1 MSTTNTDMA
10 RRLIAAYDASDESV
24 IDELIHPQHRDHAP
38 DEEGLGRDAVRD
50 SMRWVKAT
58 FGDRETEIEDL
69 FATDDRVVAR
79 VRFAATQIGELPMGL
94 PPTGRR
100 FETEHVHIWRVADGQ
115 LAEHWM
121 LRDDLGAV
129 RQLQA

>member
-10 RRLIAAYDASDESV
+10 RRLIAAYDAGDETV
-24 IDELIHPQHRDHAP
+24 VDDLIHPQHRDHGP
-38 DEEGLGRDAVRD
+38 DEEGLGRDAVRE
-50 SMRWVKAT
+50 SMRWVGAT

-100 FETEHVHIWRVADGQ
+100 LETEHVHIWRVTDGQ

-121 LRDDLGAV
+121 LRDDVGML
-129 RQLQA
+129 RQLQR

>member
-10 RRLIAAYDASDESV
+10 RRLIAAFDAADESAV
-24 IDELIHPQHRDHAP
+24 EELIHPQHRDHGP
-38 DEEGLGRDAVRD
+38 DEEGLGRDAVRE
-50 SMRWVKAT
+50 SMRWVNAT
-58 FGDRETEIEDL
+58 FGDRDTEIEDL

-79 VRFAATQIGELPMGL
+79 VRFAATQVGAL
-94 PPTGRR
+94 PTGLAPTNRR

-121 LRDDLGAV
+121 LRDDVGALE
-129 RQLQA
+129 QLQA

>member
-1 MSTTNTDMA
+1 MSTANTDIA
-10 RRLIAAYDASDESV
+10 RRLIAAFDAGDESV
-24 IDELIHPQHRDHAP
+24 VEELIHPRHRDHAP
-38 DEEGLGRDAVRD
+38 DEEGLGRDAVRE
-50 SMRWVKAT
+50 SMRWVSAT

-100 FETEHVHIWRVADGQ
+100 FETEHIHIWRVADGQ
-115 LAEHWM
+115 LAEHWL
-121 LRDDLGAV
+121 LRDDLGTL